1 MKITKIFGIVLSL
14 HVGVILLVMFQPG
27 CQTTGNKE
35 GEGSPDPSSVQ
46 VEEESFNSGLTTKKD
61 ETKES
66 KVGTKLSEPTR
77 PVPGELYV
85 PVEKS
90 KIVPAPLP
98 EIVSEEKN
106 DPSKIDLL
114 PADLSVY
121 KVLKGDTLWGIARK
135 HGLSLSGLLSSN
147 PSLTKN
153 SRLKI
158 GQEIM
163 IGLGS
168 KMTIKN
174 TPEDNVQPSPI
185 VAGSSVYT
193 VRPGDSLTKIARMNS
208 IALSTLMIANN
219 LNGGSIIKPGQVL
232 TIPPIDSQGNNDSVV
247 HQPNLAEGFKHKV
260 SKGENLSRIA
270 IRYGTTVKQIMD
282 WNNITDAGKIRIG
295 QVLIVSNEVGNPEES
310 VPVPA
315 VVEDVKQ
322 GEPTKVE
329 DFFKG
334 VVEERP
340 IIDVPEE

>member
-27 CQTTGNKE
+27 CQTTGKKD
-35 GEGSPDPSSVQ
+35 GEANPDSSNVQ
-46 VEEESFNSGLTTKKD
+46 IEEDSFNTGLKVEKQ

-66 KVGTKLSEPTR
+66 KGSTNLSEPTR
-77 PVPGELYV
+77 PVLGELYV
-85 PVEKS
+85 PIEKD
-90 KIVPAPLP
+90 KIEPAPLP
-98 EIVSEEKN
+98 EIVGNEKN
-106 DPSKIDLL
+106 DPARIDLL

-121 KVLKGDTLWGIARK
+121 KVIKGDTLWGIARK
-135 HGLSLSGLLSSN
+135 HSLSLNELLSSN
-147 PSLTKN
+147 PNLTKN

-163 IGLGS
+163 IGSGS
-168 KMTIKN
+168 EMTIKK
-174 TPEDNVQPSPI
+174 TQGEDVSTAPI

-193 VRPGDSLTKIARMNS
+193 VKPGDSLTKIARMNS

-232 TIPPIDSQGNNDSVV
+232 TIPPIDSQFNNDSVV
-247 HQPNLAEGFKHKV
+247 NQSSLAGGVKHKV

-282 WNNITDAGKIRIG
+282 LNNITDAGKIRIG
-295 QVLIVSNEVGNPEES
+295 QILIISNEVGNSVENVS
-310 VPVPA
+310 VPEVK
-315 VVEDVKQ
+315 EDVKQ
-322 GEPTKVE
+322 SEPTKVE

-340 IIDVPEE
+340 IIDVPED

>member
-27 CQTTGNKE
+27 CQTTGKKD
-35 GEGSPDPSSVQ
+35 GEANPDSSNVQ
-46 VEEESFNSGLTTKKD
+46 IEEDSFNTGLKVEKQ

-66 KVGTKLSEPTR
+66 KGSINLSEPTR
-77 PVPGELYV
+77 PVLGELYV
-85 PVEKS
+85 PIEKD
-90 KIVPAPLP
+90 KIEPAPLP
-98 EIVSEEKN
+98 EIVGNEKN
-106 DPSKIDLL
+106 DPARIDLL

-121 KVLKGDTLWGIARK
+121 KVIKGDTLWGIARK
-135 HGLSLSGLLSSN
+135 HSLSLNELLSSN
-147 PSLTKN
+147 PNLTKN

-163 IGLGS
+163 IGSGS
-168 KMTIKN
+168 EMTIKK
-174 TPEDNVQPSPI
+174 TQGEDVSTAPI

-193 VRPGDSLTKIARMNS
+193 VKPGDSLTKIARMNS

-232 TIPPIDSQGNNDSVV
+232 TIPPIDSQFNNDSVV
-247 HQPNLAEGFKHKV
+247 NQSSLAGGVKHKV

-282 WNNITDAGKIRIG
+282 LNNITDAGKIRIG
-295 QVLIVSNEVGNPEES
+295 QILIISNEVGNSVENVS
-310 VPVPA
+310 VPEVK
-315 VVEDVKQ
+315 EDVKQ
-322 GEPTKVE
+322 SEPTKVE

-340 IIDVPEE
+340 IIDVPED

>member
-27 CQTTGNKE
+27 CQTTGKKD
-35 GEGSPDPSSVQ
+35 GEANPDSSNVQ
-46 VEEESFNSGLTTKKD
+46 IEEDSFNTGLKVEKQ

-66 KVGTKLSEPTR
+66 KGSINLSEPTR
-77 PVPGELYV
+77 PVLGELYV
-85 PVEKS
+85 PIEKD
-90 KIVPAPLP
+90 KIEPAPLP
-98 EIVSEEKN
+98 EIVGNEKN
-106 DPSKIDLL
+106 DPARIDLL

-121 KVLKGDTLWGIARK
+121 KVIKGDTLWGIARK
-135 HGLSLSGLLSSN
+135 HSLSLNELLSSN
-147 PSLTKN
+147 PNLTKN

-163 IGLGS
+163 IGSGS
-168 KMTIKN
+168 EMTIKK
-174 TPEDNVQPSPI
+174 TQGENVSTAPI

-193 VRPGDSLTKIARMNS
+193 VKPGDSLTKIARMNS

-232 TIPPIDSQGNNDSVV
+232 TIPPIDSQFNNDSVV
-247 HQPNLAEGFKHKV
+247 NQSSLAGGVKHKV

-282 WNNITDAGKIRIG
+282 LNNITDAGKIRIG
-295 QVLIVSNEVGNPEES
+295 QILIISNEVGNSVENVS
-310 VPVPA
+310 VPEVK
-315 VVEDVKQ
+315 EDVKQ
-322 GEPTKVE
+322 SEPTKVE

-340 IIDVPEE
+340 IIDVPEN

>member
-27 CQTTGNKE
+27 CQTTGKKD
-35 GEGSPDPSSVQ
+35 GEANPDSSNVQ
-46 VEEESFNSGLTTKKD
+46 IEEDSFNTGLKVEKQ

-66 KVGTKLSEPTR
+66 KGSTNLSEPTR
-77 PVPGELYV
+77 PVLGELYV
-85 PVEKS
+85 PIEKD
-90 KIVPAPLP
+90 KIEPAPLP
-98 EIVSEEKN
+98 EIVGNEKN
-106 DPSKIDLL
+106 DPARIDLL

-121 KVLKGDTLWGIARK
+121 KVIKGDTLWGIARK
-135 HGLSLSGLLSSN
+135 HSLSLNELLSSN
-147 PSLTKN
+147 PNLTKN

-163 IGLGS
+163 IGSGS
-168 KMTIKN
+168 EMTIKK
-174 TPEDNVQPSPI
+174 TQGEDVSTAPI

-193 VRPGDSLTKIARMNS
+193 VKPGDSLTKIARMNS

-232 TIPPIDSQGNNDSVV
+232 TIPPIDSQFNNDSVV
-247 HQPNLAEGFKHKV
+247 NQSSLAGGVKHKV

-282 WNNITDAGKIRIG
+282 LNNITDAGKIRIG
-295 QVLIVSNEVGNPEES
+295 QILIISNEVGNS
-310 VPVPA
+310 VENVS
-315 VVEDVKQ
+315 VLEVKEDVKQ
-322 GEPTKVE
+322 SEPTKVE

-340 IIDVPEE
+340 IIDVPEN

>member
-27 CQTTGNKE
+27 CQTTGKKD
-35 GEGSPDPSSVQ
+35 GEANPDSSNVQ
-46 VEEESFNSGLTTKKD
+46 IEEDSFNTGLKVEKQ

-66 KVGTKLSEPTR
+66 KGSTNLSEPTR
-77 PVPGELYV
+77 PVLGELYV
-85 PVEKS
+85 PIEKD
-90 KIVPAPLP
+90 KIEPAPLP
-98 EIVSEEKN
+98 EIVGNEKN
-106 DPSKIDLL
+106 DPARIDLL

-121 KVLKGDTLWGIARK
+121 KVIKGDTLWGIARK
-135 HGLSLSGLLSSN
+135 HSLSLNELLSSN
-147 PSLTKN
+147 PNLTKN

-163 IGLGS
+163 IGSGS
-168 KMTIKN
+168 EMTIKK
-174 TPEDNVQPSPI
+174 TQGEDVSTAPI

-193 VRPGDSLTKIARMNS
+193 VKPGDSLTKIARMNS

-232 TIPPIDSQGNNDSVV
+232 TIPPIDSQFNNDSVV
-247 HQPNLAEGFKHKV
+247 NQSSLAGGVKHKV

-282 WNNITDAGKIRIG
+282 LNNITDAGKIRIG
-295 QVLIVSNEVGNPEES
+295 QILIISNEVGNSVENVS
-310 VPVPA
+310 VPEVK
-315 VVEDVKQ
+315 EDVKQ
-322 GEPTKVE
+322 SEPTKVE

-340 IIDVPEE
+340 IIDVPEN

>member
-27 CQTTGNKE
+27 CQTTGKKD
-35 GEGSPDPSSVQ
+35 GEANPDSSNVQ
-46 VEEESFNSGLTTKKD
+46 IEEDSFNTGLKVEKQ

-66 KVGTKLSEPTR
+66 KGSTNLSEPTR
-77 PVPGELYV
+77 PVLGELYV
-85 PVEKS
+85 PIEKD
-90 KIVPAPLP
+90 KIEPAPLP
-98 EIVSEEKN
+98 EIVGNEKN
-106 DPSKIDLL
+106 DPARIDLL

-121 KVLKGDTLWGIARK
+121 KVIKGDTLWGIARK
-135 HGLSLSGLLSSN
+135 HSLSLNELLSSN
-147 PSLTKN
+147 PNLTKN

-163 IGLGS
+163 IGSGS
-168 KMTIKN
+168 EMTIKK
-174 TPEDNVQPSPI
+174 TQGENVSTAPI

-193 VRPGDSLTKIARMNS
+193 VKPGDSLTKIARMNS

-232 TIPPIDSQGNNDSVV
+232 TIPPIDSQFNNDSVV
-247 HQPNLAEGFKHKV
+247 NQSSLAGGVKHKV

-282 WNNITDAGKIRIG
+282 LNNITDAGKIRIG
-295 QVLIVSNEVGNPEES
+295 QILIISNEVGNSVENVS
-310 VPVPA
+310 VPEVI
-315 VVEDVKQ
+315 EDVKQ
-322 GEPTKVE
+322 SEPTKVE

-340 IIDVPEE
+340 IIDVPED

>member
-27 CQTTGNKE
+27 CQTTGKKD
-35 GEGSPDPSSVQ
+35 GEANPDSSNVQ
-46 VEEESFNSGLTTKKD
+46 IEEDSFNTGLKVEKQ

-66 KVGTKLSEPTR
+66 KGSTNLSEPTR
-77 PVPGELYV
+77 PVLGELYV
-85 PVEKS
+85 PIEKD
-90 KIVPAPLP
+90 KIEPAPLP
-98 EIVSEEKN
+98 EIVGNEKN
-106 DPSKIDLL
+106 DPARIDLL

-121 KVLKGDTLWGIARK
+121 KVIKGDTLWGIARK
-135 HGLSLSGLLSSN
+135 HSLSLNELLSSN
-147 PSLTKN
+147 PNLTKN

-163 IGLGS
+163 IGSGS
-168 KMTIKN
+168 EMTIKK
-174 TPEDNVQPSPI
+174 TQGENVSTAPI

-193 VRPGDSLTKIARMNS
+193 VKPGDSLTKIARMNS

-232 TIPPIDSQGNNDSVV
+232 TIPPIDSQFNNDSVV
-247 HQPNLAEGFKHKV
+247 NQSSLAGGVKHKV

-282 WNNITDAGKIRIG
+282 LNNITDAGKIRIG
-295 QVLIVSNEVGNPEES
+295 QILIISNEVGNSVENVS
-310 VPVPA
+310 VPEVK
-315 VVEDVKQ
+315 EDVKQ
-322 GEPTKVE
+322 SEPTKVE

-340 IIDVPEE
+340 IIDVPEN

>member
-27 CQTTGNKE
+27 CQTTGKKD
-35 GEGSPDPSSVQ
+35 GEANPDSSNVQ
-46 VEEESFNSGLTTKKD
+46 IEEDSFNTGLKVEKQ

-66 KVGTKLSEPTR
+66 KGSINLSEPTR
-77 PVPGELYV
+77 PVLGELYV
-85 PVEKS
+85 PIEKD
-90 KIVPAPLP
+90 KIEPAPLP
-98 EIVSEEKN
+98 EIVGNEKN
-106 DPSKIDLL
+106 DPARIDLL

-121 KVLKGDTLWGIARK
+121 KVIKGDTLWGIARK
-135 HGLSLSGLLSSN
+135 HSLSLNELLSSN
-147 PSLTKN
+147 PNLTKN

-163 IGLGS
+163 IGSGS
-168 KMTIKN
+168 EMTIKK
-174 TPEDNVQPSPI
+174 TQGENVSTAPI

-193 VRPGDSLTKIARMNS
+193 VKPGDSLTKIARMNS

-232 TIPPIDSQGNNDSVV
+232 TIPPIDSQFNNDSVV
-247 HQPNLAEGFKHKV
+247 NQSSLAGGVKHKV

-282 WNNITDAGKIRIG
+282 LNNITDAGKIRIG
-295 QVLIVSNEVGNPEES
+295 QILIISNEVGNSVENVS
-310 VPVPA
+310 VPEVK
-315 VVEDVKQ
+315 EDVKQ
-322 GEPTKVE
+322 SEPTKVE

-340 IIDVPEE
+340 IIDVPED

>member
-27 CQTTGNKE
+27 CQTTGKKD
-35 GEGSPDPSSVQ
+35 GEANPDSSNVQ
-46 VEEESFNSGLTTKKD
+46 IEEDSFNTGLKVEKQ

-66 KVGTKLSEPTR
+66 KGSTNLSEPTR
-77 PVPGELYV
+77 PVLGELYV
-85 PVEKS
+85 PIEKD
-90 KIVPAPLP
+90 KIEPAPLP
-98 EIVSEEKN
+98 EIVGNEKN
-106 DPSKIDLL
+106 DPARIDLL

-121 KVLKGDTLWGIARK
+121 KVIKGDTLWGIARK
-135 HGLSLSGLLSSN
+135 HSLSLNELLSSN
-147 PSLTKN
+147 PNLTKN

-163 IGLGS
+163 IGSGS
-168 KMTIKN
+168 EMTIKK
-174 TPEDNVQPSPI
+174 TQGEDVSTAPI

-193 VRPGDSLTKIARMNS
+193 VKPGDSLTKIARMNS

-232 TIPPIDSQGNNDSVV
+232 TIPPIDSQFNNDSVV
-247 HQPNLAEGFKHKV
+247 NQSSLAGGVKHKV

-282 WNNITDAGKIRIG
+282 LNNITDAGKIRIG
-295 QVLIVSNEVGNPEES
+295 QILIISNEVGNS
-310 VPVPA
+310 VENVS
-315 VVEDVKQ
+315 VLEVKEDVKQ
-322 GEPTKVE
+322 SEPTKVE

-340 IIDVPEE
+340 IIDVPED